1 MLKGQVLV
9 REMLRDSRA
18 IGETNDIVTSFN
30 MRDLG
35 GCQGTNEL

>member
-18 IGETNDIVTSFN
+18 ICETNDIEASFN